1 MNTKKAMLLVILMTT
16 LSASWSCAQREVISD
31 QYRREAVRGVSFKT
45 LAQETDRYVG
55 KTVILGGRILE
66 TKNVGGESA
75 MTVLQAPLAMGE
87 KPDFNSRSQGGFI
100 LSYKGYLEPEVYEKD
115 RPVTVAGDVVGRVP
129 EGAGNC
135 PNPCIHLEYRQIYL
149 WPMYESYT
157 RPSFYED
164 WVNPYGAAGGYQYG
178 GR

>member
-1 MNTKKAMLLVILMTT
+1 MNVKRTMLLVILMAS
-16 LSASWSCAQREVISD
+16 LSASWSCARREVISD
-31 QYRREAVRGVSFKT
+31 QIRREAVRGLSFKT
-45 LAQETDRYVG
+45 LAEETDRYVG

-75 MTVLQAPLAMGE
+75 MTVLQVPLAMGE
-87 KPDFNSRSQGGFI
+87 KPDLRSLSQGGFI

-115 RPVTVAGDVVGRVP
+115 RPVTVAGNVVGRIA
-129 EGAGNC
+129 GKAGNC

-157 RPSFYED
+157 HPPFYED
-164 WVNPYGAAGGYQYG
+164 WLDPFPKSYGYG
-178 GR
+178 GRWR